1 MGIIDREP
9 GAMGDA
15 PNDEEAPLW
24 QRLGWLVLI
33 WAGSVAALGA
43 VAYVLRLWIAP

>member
-1 MGIIDREP
+1 MGTTDRTP
-9 GAMGDA
+9 GAAGDA
-15 PNDEEAPLW
+15 KPLW
-24 QRLGWLVLI
+24 QRLGWLALI